1 MNDPKHE
8 HLFKATIAEE
18 VYYPDHTRVATRT
31 FEKTK
36 RDGHR
41 HGDVCAISGQAV
53 GIEYHH
59 VLCEDAFTE
68 GVDWVMVKDI
78 ALGEIKELPVLDI
91 ETDLPT
97 GETFPVS
104 KSLTGM
110 LLALTVARGFDW
122 TSFDPDHPEI
132 FVDSAANMLVLH
144 QKFHRAK
151 GHGIHGA
158 SFPLWVFQAF
168 PRKPGF
174 VYSPDE
180 LTARLEV
187 KAGAKEGVKA

>member
-1 MNDPKHE
+1 MNVPMNE
-8 HLFKATIAEE
+8 HLFKATLAEA
-18 VYYPDHTRVATRT
+18 VYYPDHRRVDTPT
-31 FEKTK
+31 FEKTR
-36 RDGHR
+36 RDGR
-41 HGDVCAISGQAV
+41 KHGDVCAISGQAQ

-59 VLCEDAFTE
+59 VLCEDAFTD
-68 GVDWVMVKDI
+68 GVDWATVKAI
-78 ALGEIKELPVLDI
+78 ALGDIKELPVLDL

-97 GETFPVS
+97 GKTFPVS
-104 KSLTGM
+104 KSLIGM

-122 TSFDPDHPEI
+122 QSFDPDKPET

-144 QKFHRAK
+144 EKFHRAK

-168 PRKPGF
+168 PRKAGF

-180 LTARLEV
+180 LAARQ
-187 KAGAKEGVKA
+187 GASA